1 MNDKKIL
8 VVEDDKDLISLI
20 KFNLKSE
27 GFNVL
32 LSPNGEDGLFTAK
45 EEKPDLILLDWMLPI
60 LSGIEVLQR
69 LKNNKDTK
77 SIPVIFI
84 TAKGEEN
91 DKIRGLNSGADDY
104 IVKPFSTKELI
115 ARIKANL
122 RRGKLIPDDK
132 IVCSDIEI
140 DLVSKRV
147 KRQNKIIHLGPI
159 EFRLLHYLCK
169 NQGRVFSRDQLLDNV
184 WGNDVYVEQ
193 RTVDVHIRRLRK
205 ALNINNLPNIIRTIR
220 SEGYSVESTLRKFYY
235 FCG

>member
-32 LSPNGEDGLFTAK
+32 LSLNGEDGLFTAK

-220 SEGYSVESTLRKFYY
+220 SEGYSVEST
-235 FCG
+235 

>member
-45 EEKPDLILLDWMLPI
+45 EEKPDLILLDWMPPI

-220 SEGYSVESTLRKFYY
+220 SEGYSVEST
-235 FCG
+235 

>member
-115 ARIKANL
+115 ARIKANP

-220 SEGYSVESTLRKFYY
+220 SEGYSVEST
-235 FCG
+235 

>member
-184 WGNDVYVEQ
+184 CGNDVYVEQ

-220 SEGYSVESTLRKFYY
+220 SEGYSVEST
-235 FCG
+235 

>member
-45 EEKPDLILLDWMLPI
+45 EEKPDLILLDWMLPV

-220 SEGYSVESTLRKFYY
+220 SEGYSVEST
-235 FCG
+235 

>member
-27 GFNVL
+27 GFKVL

-220 SEGYSVESTLRKFYY
+220 SEGYSVEST
-235 FCG
+235 

>member
-69 LKNNKDTK
+69 LKNNNDTK

-220 SEGYSVESTLRKFYY
+220 SEGYSVEST
-235 FCG
+235 

>member
-32 LSPNGEDGLFTAK
+32 LSPNGEDVLFTAK

-159 EFRLLHYLCK
+159 EFRLLYYLCK

-220 SEGYSVESTLRKFYY
+220 SEGYSVEST
-235 FCG
+235 

>member
-77 SIPVIFI
+77 SNPVIFI

-220 SEGYSVESTLRKFYY
+220 SEGYSVEST
-235 FCG
+235 

>member
-159 EFRLLHYLCK
+159 EFRLLHCLCK

-220 SEGYSVESTLRKFYY
+220 SEGYSVEST
-235 FCG
+235 

>member
-122 RRGKLIPDDK
+122 RRDKLIPDDK

-220 SEGYSVESTLRKFYY
+220 SEGYSVEST
-235 FCG
+235 

>member
-27 GFNVL
+27 GLIVL
-32 LSPNGEDGLFTAK
+32 LSSNGEEGLFTAK

-115 ARIKANL
+115 ARIKADL

-132 IVCSDIEI
+132 IVYSDIEI

-220 SEGYSVESTLRKFYY
+220 SEGYSVEST
-235 FCG
+235 

>member
-147 KRQNKIIHLGPI
+147 KRQNKIIHLCPI

-220 SEGYSVESTLRKFYY
+220 SEGYSVEST
-235 FCG
+235 

>member
-193 RTVDVHIRRLRK
+193 RTVDVHIRKIREK
-205 ALNINNLPNIIRTIR
+205 IGQNFIRTIKGV
-220 SEGYSVESTLRKFYY
+220 GYKFKS
-235 FCG
+235 

>member
-147 KRQNKIIHLGPI
+147 KRLNKIIHLGPI

-220 SEGYSVESTLRKFYY
+220 SEGYSVEST
-235 FCG
+235 

>member
-60 LSGIEVLQR
+60 LSGIEVLQS

-84 TAKGEEN
+84 TAKGDEN

-220 SEGYSVESTLRKFYY
+220 SEGYSVEST
-235 FCG
+235 

>member
-169 NQGRVFSRDQLLDNV
+169 NQGRVFSRDQLLENV

-220 SEGYSVESTLRKFYY
+220 SEGYSVEST
-235 FCG
+235 

>member
-84 TAKGEEN
+84 TAKGEEI

-159 EFRLLHYLCK
+159 EYRLLHYLCK
-169 NQGRVFSRDQLLDNV
+169 NQGRFFSIDQLLDNV

-220 SEGYSVESTLRKFYY
+220 SEGYSVEST
-235 FCG
+235 

>member
-184 WGNDVYVEQ
+184 WGKDVYVEQ

-220 SEGYSVESTLRKFYY
+220 SEGYSVEST
-235 FCG
+235 

>member
-147 KRQNKIIHLGPI
+147 KRLNKIINLSPI

-220 SEGYSVESTLRKFYY
+220 SEGYSVEST
-235 FCG
+235 

>member
-84 TAKGEEN
+84 TAKGEET

-220 SEGYSVESTLRKFYY
+220 SEGYSVEST
-235 FCG
+235 